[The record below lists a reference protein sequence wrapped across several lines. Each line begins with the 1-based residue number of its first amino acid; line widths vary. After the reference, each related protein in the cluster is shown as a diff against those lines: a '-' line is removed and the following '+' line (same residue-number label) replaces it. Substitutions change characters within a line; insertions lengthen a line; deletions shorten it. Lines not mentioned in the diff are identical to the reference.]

1 MLVYLLKMI
10 ACSAAFYGLYMLL
23 FHNEKMFVFNRFYL
37 LGSVLLSFFIPLITI
52 TVEAPLVP
60 SSVINDRDIV
70 AVEGSLLSSPQVSF
84 TDYTMYWG
92 VIIFVAISA
101 GLMIRLICNYLKLRS
116 VAKQGHQFYINNIQ
130 VVLLDQLLT
139 PHSFLNTIFLN
150 REEYNSGKIEDEVI
164 QHEIAHIQ
172 QKHSWDIFLI
182 ECLQAFTWFNPI
194 IYLYKRSIKINHEL
208 LADAA
213 VVKELDNMRGY
224 QHILL
229 QRAGAQPS
237 LALASSFHFFITKKR
252 IIMLQKKAN
261 PVIAGLKA
269 TLSLPLLALLIFVF
283 SERVYAQ
290 VVLEPHKIYATSDIA
305 STGGGASPSE
315 LKEYSEI
322 INSYKADGKEG
333 HLQNKISA
341 RDRSRMEAIF
351 KKMNRAQQNE
361 QKIGFIK
368 AAKPLEKKEPSV
380 ADYEK
385 WKNPKIY
392 GVWID
397 GKRVGN
403 SVLNHYRNTDFS
415 HVFVSRLSKNAVNY
429 GKHYVQVDLMTHA
442 AYEEYYKSAIA
453 DQDKLMLIYMFTKPK
468 ALLHQKKQS
477 LGDSPG
483 ATSEELKT
491 YEASISKLKTM
502 QSGTESYKMLMEQ
515 TVLIHNKMTR
525 EQLAAATP
533 LHPPLPP
540 GPPPAINRSG
550 IETVRVS
557 ASNGKPGEATIIF
570 KNGNVAKG
578 DVSTPEKAR
587 AFEEKYNVELPPP
600 PPPAPPTR
608 KKKAVAPTP
617 AAVAEEKESL
627 LHHPL
632 SDHKKAKM
640 PELARASEKKARS
653 GSVRSGEPLSTEM
666 VNYIL
671 QLVEKSYT
679 AIAAPKGTS
688 DWGMD
693 NPIKTKLDF

>member
-37 LGSVLLSFFIPLITI
+37 LGSILLSFFIPLVTI
-52 TVEAPLVP
+52 TVEMP
-60 SSVINDRDIV
+60 VISLPVTSDQDVVV
-70 AVEGSLLSSPQVSF
+70 AEGKVLSTSGISFSDYMTHWVVMIFIAVS
-84 TDYTMYWG
+84 
-92 VIIFVAISA
+92 AC
-101 GLMIRLICNYLKLRS
+101 LMFRLIRNYLKLRG
-116 VAKQGHQFYINNIQ
+116 VAKQGHRLYINNIQ
-130 VVLLDQLLT
+130 VILLDQLLT

-150 REEYNSGKIEDEVI
+150 KEEYNSGRIEDEVI

-213 VVKELDNMRGY
+213 VVKQLDNMRSY

-290 VVLEPHKIYATSDIA
+290 VVQEPHKIYATSDFA
-305 STGGGASPSE
+305 SAGGGASPSE

-333 HLQNKISA
+333 NLQNKISA

-368 AAKPLEKKEPSV
+368 AAKPPEKKQPSV

-385 WKNPKIY
+385 WKNPKMY

-403 SVLNHYRNTDFS
+403 SVLNNYRNTDFS

-442 AYEEYYKSAIA
+442 AYEKYYKNAIA
-453 DQDKLMLIYMFTKPK
+453 DQDKLMLIYRFAKPK
-468 ALLHQKKQS
+468 ALLPQTKQKP
-477 LGDSPG
+477 GDGPG

-491 YEASISKLKTM
+491 YEASIGKLKTM
-502 QSGTESYKMLMEQ
+502 QSGTESYRMLMEK
-515 TVLIHNKMTR
+515 TVLIHNKMTK

-540 GPPPAINRSG
+540 GPAPAINRSG
-550 IETVRVS
+550 IETIRVS
-557 ASNGKPGEATIIF
+557 ASNGKPGEATVIF

-578 DVSTPEKAR
+578 DVSTPEKAK

-600 PPPAPPTR
+600 PPAAPPAR
-608 KKKAVAPTP
+608 KNKAVAPP
-617 AAVAEEKESL
+617 PPPPAVAEEK
-627 LHHPL
+627 L
-632 SDHKKAKM
+632 SW
-640 PELARASEKKARS
+640 P
-653 GSVRSGEPLSTEM
+653 VEPLPAEM
-666 VNYIL
+666 VGYIL

-679 AIAAPKGTS
+679 ASGASKGT
-688 DWGMD
+688 
-693 NPIKTKLDF
+693 L